1 MQPNTPE
8 SWAFPLTQ
16 LVLAAACLLPANSL
30 AEESLTEADFFS
42 EIPVVLSGTRLHQSL
57 HDSPAA
63 ITVLDREMIEAS
75 GAREVYEL
83 LRLVPGFQVGSPSGH
98 THSVTSHG
106 LSDQFSRRMQV
117 LVDGRSA
124 YNLAIGGVEWTDL
137 PLAVDDIERIEVI
150 RGPNAATHGSNSFLG
165 VISIITQHPSV
176 VPNHTVRVSKGNNGI
191 EDALYRHGSSGE
203 RLDYRLTLG
212 YMADDGFDTR
222 HDSKTVRM
230 ANLQA
235 DYQLNLQDRLE
246 VQLGYSEGPR
256 EEGFPNDRIWE
267 SDTTDKRN
275 HFEQI
280 RWRRVESSEDE
291 WSLQFSHNYE
301 KRIETRSGTGI
312 VPVNANG
319 SPERY
324 DLELYRTRQH
334 SKALRWVWGLGARR
348 DEFTSEIFL
357 GEDDTRSNDTF
368 RVFGNLEW
376 RLAAPLLINLGA
388 MWEHTDISGTTLSPR
403 LALNYRLRPTQTLR
417 VAASQAYRTPVFFEQ
432 DADFSVQMLP
442 PPEAPPGT
450 PPMDVQIFQG
460 SGDLDPE
467 RIRSWEIGY
476 IGEFPAADLTLDLRL
491 FHDSL
496 DDLITQVDDPASP
509 PPTETFINDQE
520 ATARGLE
527 AQLQWRPAP
536 GNLLVVGYAW
546 TDVDSDSSDL
556 EDSAPRH
563 TLSLLGSHRF
573 NERFSG
579 SAAWYYVDEQQ
590 WLGSGDK
597 IPAYDRVDLRLA
609 YTFRL
614 GGKSA
619 ELSGVVQNPFGDY
632 RDFRYSETN
641 PQKRNVFDTRGWLS
655 LRVDF

>member
-1 MQPNTPE
+1 
-8 SWAFPLTQ
+8 
-16 LVLAAACLLPANSL
+16 
-30 AEESLTEADFFS
+30 
-42 EIPVVLSGTRLHQSL
+42 
-57 HDSPAA
+57 
-63 ITVLDREMIEAS
+63 
-75 GAREVYEL
+75 
-83 LRLVPGFQVGSPSGH
+83 
-98 THSVTSHG
+98 
-106 LSDQFSRRMQV
+106 
-117 LVDGRSA
+117 
-124 YNLAIGGVEWTDL
+124 
-137 PLAVDDIERIEVI
+137 
-150 RGPNAATHGSNSFLG
+150 
-165 VISIITQHPSV
+165 
-176 VPNHTVRVSKGNNGI
+176 
-191 EDALYRHGSSGE
+191 
-203 RLDYRLTLG
+203 
-212 YMADDGFDTR
+212 
-222 HDSKTVRM
+222 
-230 ANLQA
+230 
-235 DYQLNLQDRLE
+235 
-246 VQLGYSEGPR
+246 
-256 EEGFPNDRIWE
+256 
-267 SDTTDKRN
+267 
-275 HFEQI
+275 
-280 RWRRVESSEDE
+280 
-291 WSLQFSHNYE
+291 
-301 KRIETRSGTGI
+301 
-312 VPVNANG
+312 
-319 SPERY
+319 
-324 DLELYRTRQH
+324 
-334 SKALRWVWGLGARR
+334 
-348 DEFTSEIFL
+348 
-357 GEDDTRSNDTF
+357 
-368 RVFGNLEW
+368 
-376 RLAAPLLINLGA
+376 
-388 MWEHTDISGTTLSPR
+388 
-403 LALNYRLRPTQTLR
+403 
-417 VAASQAYRTPVFFEQ
+417 
-432 DADFSVQMLP
+432 
-442 PPEAPPGT
+442 
-450 PPMDVQIFQG
+450 MDVQIFQG